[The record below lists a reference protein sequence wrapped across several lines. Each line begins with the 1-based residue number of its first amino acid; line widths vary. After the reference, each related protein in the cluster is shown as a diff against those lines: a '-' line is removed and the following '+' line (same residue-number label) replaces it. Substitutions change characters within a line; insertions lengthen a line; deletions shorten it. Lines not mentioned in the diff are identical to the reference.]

1 MKLIIPISAII
12 HLSAGKKPFPDN
24 YNPQKGII
32 ADIGC
37 TAIAVDSE
45 ATIDGSAMSGM
56 NVDCAQCD
64 NRVTYIE
71 SKDFSNQ
78 ANATRLVYANFG
90 AYPRFIAPGRSE
102 LYDPENNPD
111 FPEFIPIGEIAQP
124 PMKTFGYWESTLP
137 LMNEAGLS
145 IGESSCGTKLV
156 GDPNALLDITELLRL
171 AAERCATARCAV
183 DTLGA
188 LSDEYGFLAMKNEIT
203 PGTEADGKPGFDDA
217 GEAAVFADSTGE
229 AWVFHVTGG
238 VPGISKSTWAAQK
251 VPKGHLVVLANAF
264 IIGDL
269 PSEPN
274 EEFRF
279 NPNIRQAA
287 RSSGLWEGT
296 DTDPIHFTRT
306 FGIDTV
312 SFQRK
317 PTELPIPLYTSL
329 RTWRVLD
336 LVAPSMKLPVD
347 VDNTIYPFSVKP
359 DSLLSHRDLFRIFG
373 DYYQD
378 SEFDMREGIL
388 AGPFGNPYRLEGGNG
403 KSFAQFPR
411 AISIPRTSYSIV
423 GQSKKV
429 ADESIAWFASDQP
442 MTSVY
447 VPLLAKVRSV
457 KQGLA
462 EAYQVGS
469 LWEFDRKS
477 AFWAFDFVSNWM
489 NMNWR
494 NTSTEEVFPL
504 QQKLQDEIDRDIAAG
519 RGDAS
524 WQKAIQEKII
534 GQWWDLADRLIVK
547 YNDGY
552 YTRVGGGV
560 SDPIIGKSYGY
571 PDWYSRMIGQSPDVH
586 PIWVEPA
593 TSGEATNQVQLE
605 QIQDTNSIPR
615 DIYKYSFV
623 YEVPRKFDFE
633 TKQWIMDVGT
643 PSSSMPGSDIGNGS
657 FGLIVLSGLV
667 GIAIGFYVS
676 NLRHYKRGGSE
687 SEPLLAK

>member
-1 MKLIIPISAII
+1 MKFLIPICAII
-12 HLSAGKKPFPDN
+12 HQARSDKPFSKH
-24 YNPQKGII
+24 YNPQHGII

-37 TAIAVDSE
+37 TAIAVDGD
-45 ATIDGSAMSGM
+45 ATVDGSAMAGM

-64 NRVTYIE
+64 NRVTYV
-71 SKDFSNQ
+71 SSVDYTTSNG
-78 ANATRLVYANFG
+78 TRRPVYANFG
-90 AYPRFIAPGRSE
+90 AYPRMVVRGRSE
-102 LYDPENNPD
+102 LYNPEKYPD
-111 FPEFIPIGEIAQP
+111 FSEFVAIGEIDQP
-124 PMKTFGYWESTLP
+124 AIKTYGYWESTLP

-171 AAERCATARCAV
+171 ASERCATARCAV

-188 LSDEYGFLAMKNEIT
+188 LSEEYGFLAMKNEIT

-238 VPGISKSTWAAQK
+238 VPGVSKATWAAQK

-274 EEFRF
+274 DEFRF
-279 NPNIRQAA
+279 NSNLRQAA
-287 RSSGLWEGT
+287 RVAGLWEGS
-296 DTDPIHFTRT
+296 DTDAIHFTNT

-312 SFQRK
+312 SFQRN

-336 LVAPSMKLPVD
+336 LVSPSLNLRVD

-359 DSLLSHRDLFRIFG
+359 DTLISHRDLFRIFG
-373 DYYQD
+373 DYYKD

-388 AGPFGNPYRLEGGNG
+388 AGPFGNPYRLEGGNA

-423 GQSKKV
+423 GQSKKNSS
-429 ADESIAWFASDQP
+429 ESIAWFASDQP

-447 VPLLAKVRSV
+447 VPLLASV
-457 KQGLA
+457 KSSAGLD
-462 EAYQVGS
+462 ESYQVGS

-494 NTSTEEVFPL
+494 NASSEEVFPL
-504 QQKLQDEIDRDIAAG
+504 QEELQDMLDEEVESG
-519 RGDAS
+519 VVS
-524 WQKAIQEKII
+524 EEWQKGVQKKIVDS
-534 GQWWDLADRLIVK
+534 WWKLADRLVVK

-552 YTRVGGGV
+552 YTRVGSGIH
-560 SDPIIGKSYGY
+560 DPIIGKSYGY
-571 PDWYSRMIGQSPDVH
+571 PDWYSRMIGQSPDIH
-586 PIWVEPA
+586 PIWVEGREA
-593 TSGEATNQVQLE
+593 GRNQGEEDIV
-605 QIQDTNSIPR
+605 DVGSKPR
-615 DIYKYSFV
+615 DYLKSSDFKYK
-623 YEVPRKFDFE
+623 VPGKFDFE
-633 TKQWIMDVGT
+633 SRRWIMDV
-643 PSSSMPGSDIGNGS
+643 PRAAVSLNQDGSGIGNFAQVILAAIG
-657 FGLIVLSGLV
+657 
-667 GIAIGFYVS
+667 GILIGFYLS
-676 NLRHYKRGGSE
+676 RRMGNRGNCHELSE
-687 SEPLLAK
+687 TLLTK

>member
-1 MKLIIPISAII
+1 MGS
-12 HLSAGKKPFPDN
+12 KPFPEN

-32 ADIGC
+32 ADVGC
-37 TAIAVDSE
+37 TAIAVDGDS
-45 ATIDGSAMSGM
+45 TVDGSAMAGM

-64 NRVTYIE
+64 NRVTYIS
-71 SKDFSNQ
+71 SKDYTGNVTS
-78 ANATRLVYANFG
+78 RRPVYANFG

-102 LYDPENNPD
+102 LYNPEKYPD
-111 FPEFIPIGEIAQP
+111 FPEFVPIGDIDQP
-124 PMKTFGYWESTLP
+124 SMKTFGYWESTLP

-171 AAERCATARCAV
+171 AAERCSTARCAV

-188 LSDEYGFLAMKNEIT
+188 LSEEYGFLAMKNEIT

-238 VPGISKSTWAAQK
+238 VPGITKSTWAAQK

-269 PSEPN
+269 PAEPN
-274 EEFRF
+274 DEYRF
-279 NPNIRQAA
+279 NRNVREAA
-287 RSSGLWEGT
+287 RAAGLWEGS
-296 DTDPIHFTRT
+296 DSEPLHFTKT

-317 PTELPIPLYTSL
+317 PAELPIPLYTSL

-336 LVAPSMKLPVD
+336 LVAPSLNLPVD
-347 VDNTIYPFSVKP
+347 VDNTVYPFSVKP
-359 DSLLSHRDLFRIFG
+359 DSPVSHRDLFRIFG
-373 DYYQD
+373 DYFQD

-411 AISIPRTSYSIV
+411 AISIPRTSYSVV
-423 GQSKKV
+423 GQSKKNS
-429 ADESIAWFASDQP
+429 DDSIAWFASDQP

-447 VPLLAKVRSV
+447 VPLLAKVKSV
-457 KQGLA
+457 DGLD
-462 EAYQVGS
+462 ESYQVGS
-469 LWEFDRKS
+469 LWEFDRSS

-494 NTSTEEVFPL
+494 NSSTEEVFPL
-504 QQKLQDEIDRDIAAG
+504 QQKLQDMIDQDIAAG
-519 RGDAS
+519 SGDES
-524 WQKAIQEKII
+524 WQKMTQKKVVDM
-534 GQWWDLADRLIVK
+534 WWSLADKLIVK

-552 YTRVGGGV
+552 YTRVGV
-560 SDPIIGKSYGY
+560 PEPIIGKSYGY

-586 PIWVEPA
+586 PIWVQAWNGGSE
-593 TSGEATNQVQLE
+593 TNELKD
-605 QIQDTNSIPR
+605 IKDTNSLPR
-615 DIYKYSFV
+615 DMYKADFNYQ
-623 YEVPRKFDFE
+623 VPGKFDFE
-633 TKQWIMDVGT
+633 SKQWIMEPAAGASMSET
-643 PSSSMPGSDIGNGS
+643 ATSSGLST
-657 FGLIVLSGLV
+657 FGQVLLSGLV
-667 GIAIGFYVS
+667 GVAVGFYMS
-676 NLRHYKRGGSE
+676 SYKQRRMSGSD

>member
-1 MKLIIPISAII
+1 MKFFVPICAIVQQ
-12 HLSAGKKPFPDN
+12 SYASKPFPDN
-24 YNPQKGII
+24 YNPQNGII

-37 TAIAVDSE
+37 TAIAVDGE
-45 ATIDGSAMSGM
+45 GTVDGSAMAGM

-64 NRVTYIE
+64 NRVTYIQSRDYTGTE
-71 SKDFSNQ
+71 T
-78 ANATRLVYANFG
+78 ARRPVYANFG
-90 AYPRFIAPGRSE
+90 AYPRFIARGRSD
-102 LYDPENNPD
+102 LYNPDKYPD
-111 FPEFIPIGEIAQP
+111 FPEFVAIGEIDQP
-124 PMKTFGYWESTLP
+124 AMKTFGYWESTLP

-188 LSDEYGFLAMKNEIT
+188 LSEEYGFLAMKNEIT

-238 VPGISKSTWAAQK
+238 VPGVSNATWAAQK

-269 PSEPN
+269 PQEPN
-274 EEFRF
+274 DEFRF
-279 NPNIRQAA
+279 NRNVREAA
-287 RSSGLWEGT
+287 RAAGLWEGS
-296 DTDPIHFTRT
+296 DSDPLHFTKT

-336 LVAPSMKLPVD
+336 LVAPSLKLPVD
-347 VDNTIYPFSVKP
+347 VDNTEYPFSVKP
-359 DSLLSHRDLFRIFG
+359 DSPVSHRDLFRIFG

-423 GQSKKV
+423 GQSKKN
-429 ADESIAWFASDQP
+429 AEDSIAWFASDQP

-447 VPLLAKVRSV
+447 VPLLAKVKSV
-457 KQGLA
+457 DGLD
-462 EAYQVGS
+462 ESYQVGS

-494 NTSTEEVFPL
+494 NSSMEEVFPL
-504 QQKLQDEIDRDIAAG
+504 QQELQNMIDGDIEAG
-519 RGDAS
+519 RAEDEK
-524 WQKAIQEKII
+524 WQRSIQKTVIDK
-534 GQWWDLADRLIVK
+534 WWNLADRLIVK

-552 YTRVGGGV
+552 YTKVGV
-560 SDPIIGKSYGY
+560 PEPIIGKSYGY

-586 PIWVEPA
+586 PIWVEPWR
-593 TSGEATNQVQLE
+593 SNSISNED
-605 QIQDTNSIPR
+605 IKDTNSRPKDMYTR
-615 DIYKYSFV
+615 EFE
-623 YEVPRKFDFE
+623 YEVPGQFDFE
-633 TKQWIMDVGT
+633 SKKWIMEPPVVASVPAT
-643 PSSSMPGSDIGNGS
+643 SNTTSSYGQV
-657 FGLIVLSGLV
+657 LLSGLV
-667 GIAIGFYVS
+667 GVAIGFYMS
-676 NLRHYKRGGSE
+676 SYKQRRMSGSDT
-687 SEPLLAK
+687 EPLLAK